1 MNATTHNQPT
11 TRLHL
16 RTADGIQFIRF
27 EDIIRIEADD
37 KKIKVFLCSMP
48 DPITGTG
55 KMDDIEEQLP
65 SDIFFRCHRSHIISL
80 QHIEKYIPKG
90 SGCQL
95 VTSKGAVPL
104 AESKAILFK
113 KNILQKI

>member
-1 MNATTHNQPT
+1 MNTTRHQPT

-16 RTADGIQFIRF
+16 KTIDGIQFIRF
-27 EDIIRIEADD
+27 EDIIRIEAND
-37 KKIKVFLCSMP
+37 KKIKVFATSSP
-48 DPITGTG
+48 EPITGTG
-55 KMDDIEEQLP
+55 KMDDIELQLP
-65 SDIFFRCHRSHIISL
+65 PDTFFRCHRSHIISL

-104 AESKAILFK
+104 ADSKADQFK
-113 KNILQKI
+113 NSILQKI